1 MTLYDIEL
9 LFEEYHITFDRNTN
23 VAYMSEPDDEWQSEV
38 WSVYVKNIPVI
49 ANQTTCIFDDEDI
62 MFQFEVKYRLGTIS
76 SGCIG
81 LLGIWFHGTQIYL
94 RLVDTYKHSEI
105 ICKAET

>member
-9 LFEEYHITFDRNTN
+9 LFEEYHITFDRNEN

-38 WSVYVKNIPVI
+38 WSVYIKNIPEI

-62 MFQFEVKYRLGTIS
+62 MFQLRLGIVLEQFHQDAR
-76 SGCIG
+76 
-81 LLGIWFHGTQIYL
+81 LLGIWFHGTQTYP

-105 ICKAET
+105 ICKVET